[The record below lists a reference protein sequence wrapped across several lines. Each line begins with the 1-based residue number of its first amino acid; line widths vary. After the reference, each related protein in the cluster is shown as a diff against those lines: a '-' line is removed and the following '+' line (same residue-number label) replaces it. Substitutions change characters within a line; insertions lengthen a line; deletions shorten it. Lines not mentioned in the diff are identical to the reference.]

1 MIPRQP
7 KKSVCCENGTTP
19 KMAETKTKI
28 KLREHEA
35 VMDSA
40 IPLIL
45 GFVAYCIAAVSTF
58 SIPQLT
64 HVHLDQVAIA
74 LLTSAAG
81 LGVIGLGYGSIVL
94 LGGVCSLSIAGLFSK
109 LTKTRQLLESKEE
122 KSLKLRKALI
132 EKSHLIYL
140 PLVLFFTSI
149 AIGWDIYSAL
159 PTRTTGGTTSTT
171 LPRGT
176 RHTLLGTILRS
187 LNFFATPQRANAVLF
202 SLHLTPGLIAI
213 TLISGL
219 VPSIALPY
227 FRRFKIVGINSGP
240 FHSTILF
247 TVLGSVVG
255 ISIVI
260 SLLQIFYKVLYAGAP
275 TSYHYALI
283 VLIGFS
289 LHYSAGTY
297 IGRSKAESIILR
309 RVSSGRYDRNRIVIL
324 DRKLNPEAETIDL
337 RSFLRPQLDGG

>member
-1 MIPRQP
+1 MFEQTNL
-7 KKSVCCENGTTP
+7 KG
-19 KMAETKTKI
+19 
-28 KLREHEA
+28 KLREGA
-35 VMDSA
+35 IMDSA
-40 IPLIL
+40 VPLIL
-45 GFVAYCIAAVSTF
+45 GFAAYLVAAVSTF

-64 HVHLDQVAIA
+64 HVHLDQVTIA

-81 LGVIGLGYGSIVL
+81 LLVIGLGYGSIVL
-94 LGGVCSLSIAGLFSK
+94 LGGICSLRIAGLFSK

-122 KSLKLRKALI
+122 KSLKLRKNLI
-132 EKSHLIYL
+132 EKSHLVYL

-149 AIGWDIYSAL
+149 AIGWDIYSIAL
-159 PTRTTGGTTSTT
+159 TRTTAITA
-171 LPRGT
+171 T
-176 RHTLLGTILRS
+176 RPSFLRLLLRS
-187 LNFFATPQRANAVLF
+187 LNFFATPQRATGVLF
-202 SLHLTPGLIAI
+202 SLRLTPGLIAI

-227 FRRFKIVGINSGP
+227 FRRFKIIGINSGP

-255 ISIVI
+255 FSIVI
-260 SLLQIFYKVLYAGAP
+260 SLLGIFYKVLYAGAP

-297 IGRSKAESIILR
+297 IGRSKSESIIVR
-309 RVSSGRYDRNRIVIL
+309 KIVNGRYDRDRIVVL
-324 DRKLNPEAETIDL
+324 DRKLNPNAEDIEL

>member
-1 MIPRQP
+1 M
-7 KKSVCCENGTTP
+7 
-19 KMAETKTKI
+19 TKQTESNV
-28 KLREHEA
+28 KLRERKA
-35 VMDSA
+35 VMDTA
-40 IPLIL
+40 IPLVL
-45 GFVAYCIAAVSTF
+45 GFVAYCIAAISTF

-81 LGVIGLGYGSIVL
+81 LAVIGLGYGSIVI

-149 AIGWDIYSAL
+149 AIGWDIYSAIPARSSETKTATSPL
-159 PTRTTGGTTSTT
+159 PVA
-171 LPRGT
+171 T
-176 RHTLLGTILRS
+176 RHSMLGVILRS

-202 SLHLTPGLIAI
+202 SLRLTPGLIAI
-213 TLISGL
+213 TVLSGL

-240 FHSTILF
+240 FHSTILLS
-247 TVLGSVVG
+247 VLGSVVG

-260 SLLQIFYKVLYAGAP
+260 SLLQIFYKVLYSGAP

-297 IGRSKAESIILR
+297 IGRSKSESIILR
-309 RVSSGRYDRNRIVIL
+309 RIANGRYDRNRIIIL
-324 DRKLNPEAETIDL
+324 DRKLNPEAETVDL

>member
-1 MIPRQP
+1 MVGQTE
-7 KKSVCCENGTTP
+7 KKL
-19 KMAETKTKI
+19 
-28 KLREHEA
+28 KLRERKA

-40 IPLIL
+40 VPLIL

-81 LGVIGLGYGSIVL
+81 LLVIGLGYGSIVL
-94 LGGVCSLSIAGLFSK
+94 LGGVCSLRIAGLFSR
-109 LTKTRQLLESKEE
+109 LTKTRQLLEPKEE
-122 KSLKLRKALI
+122 KSVKLRKTLV
-132 EKSHLIYL
+132 EKSHLVYL
-140 PLVLFFTSI
+140 PAVLFFTSI
-149 AIGWDIYSAL
+149 AIGWDIYSTIPA
-159 PTRTTGGTTSTT
+159 RTTATATTATAIPIT
-171 LPRGT
+171 T
-176 RHTLLGTILRS
+176 RHTILGAVLRS

-202 SLHLTPGLIAI
+202 SLRLTPGLIAI

-255 ISIVI
+255 FSIVI

-275 TSYHYALI
+275 TSYHFALI

-297 IGRSKAESIILR
+297 IGRSKSESIILR
-309 RVSSGRYDRNRIVIL
+309 KIANGRYDHNRIVIL
-324 DRKLNPEAETIDL
+324 DRRLNPNAEAIDL